1 MSAAFAAGL
10 MLCTLSLGPVPFE
23 GASAQTLAQAKK
35 KVDRKSPAPKEDGEG
50 AARARTH
57 ALHRRRR
64 RRRGHPRHSRRA
76 SVGRFGNCFCA
87 PVAASKRPWLA
98 ISGGGSDGAYGAGVL
113 TGWTQ
118 SGTRPEF
125 AVVTGASIGA
135 LIAPFA
141 FLGSRY
147 DEDVHKNFTTIG
159 AADIFED
166 RVTRDSLFDY
176 WPLKRQVEQQ
186 VTAKLLAEIA
196 AEHARGRRLFVATTN
211 LDAGRRVIWNMGAI
225 AARGDEAALKLF
237 RNVLLASSSIPGFFS
252 PVQIDVES
260 NGKKFHEMHSDGTI
274 TAPFFVVPEGM
285 LSATGAARPPL
296 SQLYVLVNSKLGPEF
311 KMTDRNVP
319 GVLGRSIAVALTAAL
334 RAEIMLVY
342 AGAQRQP
349 SAYASPASTRPST
362 SRAAAR
368 STANTCRRSTSS
380 ASPPAR
386 RGPPSTPRYPSFR
399 CTHRASSSSGCAAR
413 ASRASRAGEFPPTLR
428 CGAAAE
434 RSPCPARCHH
444 ACRLAEAAHHRADR
458 DDDVLSIAG
467 VTRRRR
473 RLQATPRPSEAP
485 PVRPMSKANRRRS
498 AAAARSR

>member
-35 KVDRKSPAPKEDGEG
+35 KVDRKSPAPKRTAKEQHERERTPFTVEEDD
-50 AARARTH
+50 AAVIPGIPDARVWGDSET
-57 ALHRRRR
+57 AFARLL
-64 RRRGHPRHSRRA
+64 PQA
-76 SVGRFGNCFCA
+76 SG
-87 PVAASKRPWLA
+87 PWLA

-186 VTAKLLAEIA
+186 VTAKLLSEIA

-225 AARGDEAALKLF
+225 AARGDEAALQLF
-237 RNVLLASSSIPGFFS
+237 RAILLASSSIPGFFS
-252 PVQIDVES
+252 PVLIEVES
-260 NGKKFHEMHSDGTI
+260 KGKKFHEMHSDGTI

-311 KMTDRNVP
+311 KMSDRNVP

-334 RAEIMLVY
+334 RAELMLVY
-342 AGAQRQP
+342 AGAQRLGISVRVARVDQAFDYP
-349 SAYASPASTRPST
+349 S
-362 SRAAAR
+362 
-368 STANTCRRSTSS
+368 
-380 ASPPAR
+380 
-386 RGPPSTPRYPSFR
+386 RGPFDGKYMQALYEF
-399 CTHRASSSSGCAAR
+399 GVAA
-413 ASRASRAGEFPPTLR
+413 GKK
-428 CGAAAE
+428 GAAFDAALPE
-434 RSPCPARCHH
+434 LSMH
-444 ACRLAEAAHHRADR
+444 AP
-458 DDDVLSIAG
+458 G
-467 VTRRRR
+467 K
-473 RLQATPRPSEAP
+473 Q
-485 PVRPMSKANRRRS
+485 
-498 AAAARSR
+498 

>member
-35 KVDRKSPAPKEDGEG
+35 KVDRKSPAPKRTAKEQHERERTPFTVEEDD
-50 AARARTH
+50 AAVIPGIPDARVWGDSET
-57 ALHRRRR
+57 AFARLL
-64 RRRGHPRHSRRA
+64 PQA
-76 SVGRFGNCFCA
+76 SG
-87 PVAASKRPWLA
+87 PWLA

-285 LSATGAARPPL
+285 LSATSAARPPL

-342 AGAQRQP
+342 AGAQRQGISVRIARVDQAFDFP
-349 SAYASPASTRPST
+349 S
-362 SRAAAR
+362 
-368 STANTCRRSTSS
+368 
-380 ASPPAR
+380 
-386 RGPPSTPRYPSFR
+386 RGPFDGKYMQALYEF
-399 CTHRASSSSGCAAR
+399 GVAAGKKGT
-413 ASRASRAGEFPPTLR
+413 AFD
-428 CGAAAE
+428 AALPE
-434 RSPCPARCHH
+434 LSMH
-444 ACRLAEAAHHRADR
+444 AP
-458 DDDVLSIAG
+458 G
-467 VTRRRR
+467 K
-473 RLQATPRPSEAP
+473 Q
-485 PVRPMSKANRRRS
+485 
-498 AAAARSR
+498 